1 MKKIKFTDID
11 GLKIGHEQNF
21 EAATGCTVV
30 ICEEGAVAGVDVRGG
45 APGTRETDLLD
56 PVNLVEKINA
66 VVLAGGSAFGLDASS
81 GVMEFL
87 EKRNIGFDVSVT
99 KVPIVCSAVLFDLV
113 IGSSKIRPDKQ
124 MGYSACINAYNE
136 QEQFQGNIGAGT
148 GATVGK
154 ILGPEFSMKGGL
166 GIYAVQIG
174 KLKVGAIVAVNCLG
188 DVVDP
193 CSGKIIAG
201 ALNKEKSGF
210 ANTESIMMD
219 QYQEKSNLFS
229 GNTTIGIVATN
240 AVLTKAQAKK
250 ISSMAH
256 NGYART
262 MRPAHSLFDGDTIFT
277 LGTGKVDAEISVV
290 GMLAANVIEQAILN
304 AVKNA
309 KSCYGYISY
318 SDIIS
323 KY

>member
-1 MKKIKFTDID
+1 MKKIKFTDIE

-136 QEQFQGNIGAGT
+136 QEQLQGNIGAGT

-174 KLKVGAIVAVNCLG
+174 KLKVGAVVAVNCLG

-210 ANTESIMMD
+210 ANTESIMMA

-277 LGTGKVDAEISVV
+277 LGTGKVEADISVV
-290 GMLAANVIEQAILN
+290 GMLAANAIEQAILN

-309 KSCYGYISY
+309 KKSYGYISY

>member
-1 MKKIKFTDID
+1 MKEIKFTDID

-87 EKRNIGFDVSVT
+87 EKRDIGFDVSVT

-113 IGSSKIRPDKQ
+113 IGSSRIRPDKK

-136 QEQFQGNIGAGT
+136 QEQLQGNIGAGT

-174 KLKVGAIVAVNCLG
+174 QLKVGAVVAVNCLG

-193 CSGKIIAG
+193 CSGRIIAG
-201 ALNKEKSGF
+201 ALNKDKNGF

-219 QYQEKSNLFS
+219 QYHEKSNLFS

-277 LGTGKVDAEISVV
+277 LGTGNVDADISVI
-290 GMLAANVIEQAILN
+290 GMLAANVMEQAILN

-309 KSCYGYISY
+309 KSCYDYISY

>member
-136 QEQFQGNIGAGT
+136 QEQLQGNIGAGT

-277 LGTGKVDAEISVV
+277 LGTGKVDADISVV